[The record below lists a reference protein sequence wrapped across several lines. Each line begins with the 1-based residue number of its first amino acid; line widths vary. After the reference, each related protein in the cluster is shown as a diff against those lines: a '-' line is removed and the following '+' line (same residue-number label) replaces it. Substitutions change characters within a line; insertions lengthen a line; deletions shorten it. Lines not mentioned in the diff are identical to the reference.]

1 MNLVPFGTGGP
12 QPGIAP
18 SLNLECGVTI
28 MNWTNAA
35 AAAVASEVEIE
46 DTSRRGL
53 GKTVP
58 VRLVEIAARVFTL
71 DWLQPDGA
79 RVYQVVDFRGDQV
92 QAYMELSAPEEDR

>member
-1 MNLVPFGTGGP
+1 MKG
-12 QPGIAP
+12 
-18 SLNLECGVTI
+18 
-28 MNWTNAA
+28 MNAA

-53 GKTVP
+53 EKTVP

-71 DWLQPDGA
+71 NWLQPDGV

-92 QAYMELSAPEEDR
+92 HAYMELSAPEGNR